1 MAFEELIRSMETAAA
16 AKKQETLEKAEE
28 EVREILVEAK
38 ERAGEI
44 TRRYLEEARRS
55 TGQERTRQ
63 LFQVRTEI
71 SRHVSAAREEL
82 LKSAMKTASERFS
95 AFRDDPVYP
104 EKFQQYLVSV
114 LNGLAGEEIV
124 LHVDPADEVLCER
137 IIAQLGISCRITPD
151 IRCMGG
157 LVAGSADDAI
167 RAENTIESRLTKAAE
182 EFAPDLYQLLGG

>member
-16 AKKQETLEKAEE
+16 AKKQETLGKAEE
-28 EVREILVEAK
+28 EVREILAEAQQ
-38 ERAGEI
+38 RAGEI

-55 TGQERTRQ
+55 ASQERTRQ

-82 LKSAMKTASERFS
+82 LNSALKTASGRFS
-95 AFRDDPVYP
+95 AFRDEPGYP
-104 EKFQQYLVSV
+104 EQFQQYLVSV
-114 LNGLAGEEIV
+114 LDSLAGEEIV
-124 LHVDPADEVLCER
+124 LHVDPADEALCKQ
-137 IIAQLGISCRITPD
+137 IIGQLGISCCISPD

-157 LVAGSADDAI
+157 LVAVSADNTI